1 MPPKG
6 SRVVHHDNDS
16 RSDGSSSKTNNNT
29 AKNKRPNGT
38 SNLRDTKNATDAP
51 GTQNASSSNGVG
63 AVFTWAQEDLS
74 LLQEYRAAHRMETP
88 SAFNSIR
95 NQFLLTNPGI
105 GRQSPTMARRKSKRK
120 VPKEQLAMAVRK
132 NFNDAAVN
140 EIDVM
145 VDLLYKVRNQDKAFR
160 LRSAPNKSNK

>member
-1 MPPKG
+1 MAAC
-6 SRVVHHDNDS
+6 R
-16 RSDGSSSKTNNNT
+16 KTK
-29 AKNKRPNGT
+29 ADKRM
-38 SNLRDTKNATDAP
+38 
-51 GTQNASSSNGVG
+51 Q
-63 AVFTWAQEDLS
+63 FTWAQEDLS

-145 VDLLYKVRNQDKAFR
+145 VDLLYKVRNQGMLAR
-160 LRSAPNKSNK
+160 HVLHATLQC